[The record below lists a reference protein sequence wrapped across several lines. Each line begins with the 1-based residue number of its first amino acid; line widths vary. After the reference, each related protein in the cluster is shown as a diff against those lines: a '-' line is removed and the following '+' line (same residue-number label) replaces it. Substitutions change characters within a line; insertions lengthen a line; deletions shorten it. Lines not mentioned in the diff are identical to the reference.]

1 MRAVKRSLT
10 RLQVRDERLVGGLD
24 DGTPVTIELSIPLQG
39 AVRLRCRAGAGA
51 EIVPNDGLSAP
62 KRSAEAP
69 PEVTDTDDG
78 VRITGPGVQM
88 FWRHDG
94 SWLRFGAYERSEEP
108 SAATV
113 PDISGYE
120 AAADGGP
127 GRWTEV
133 IKLGP
138 DSAVYGGGE
147 SYQGPNLRGRLRRLR
162 NTEVNR
168 AASCNT
174 AYLNVPRLWSDAGWG
189 LLVNTGAPVAAD
201 VAATRS
207 EALSIEIL
215 GDELDLILFSGDAP
229 TILRRYAQLTGLPRR
244 LPDWTVD
251 VMHTD
256 EWLQDGA
263 RRLGV
268 VGRRRSTAVPAR
280 LDRRTMGKERPRQRV
295 GQPLS
300 GERLA
305 ACRVGVRQGIRDF

>member
-1 MRAVKRSLT
+1 
-10 RLQVRDERLVGGLD
+10 
-24 DGTPVTIELSIPLQG
+24 
-39 AVRLRCRAGAGA
+39 
-51 EIVPNDGLSAP
+51 
-62 KRSAEAP
+62 
-69 PEVTDTDDG
+69 
-78 VRITGPGVQM
+78 
-88 FWRHDG
+88 
-94 SWLRFGAYERSEEP
+94 
-108 SAATV
+108 V

-244 LPDWTVD
+244 LRDWTVD

-256 EWLQDGA
+256 QWLQDVVLDVSAWSADVDRRRYPQGWTDELWERNVRASVWVNPYLASGSPLAEWACARGFVTSDREGRPVGAADNPTAMPVDFYRPDA
-263 RRLGV
+263 RRWW
-268 VGRRRSTAVPAR
+268 RRRLTDAIEAERVSAVLADLGEELSPDAVIGDGSTGLLHHNCYGSRDAETVAVAAEQVSG
-280 LDRRTMGKERPRQRV
+280 DDFVRR
-295 GQPLS
+295 
-300 GERLA
+300 A
-305 ACRVGVRQGIRDF
+305 